1 MDQAEEAYAHSYA
14 DQSPDPAQLEYQTHH
29 TTASLPPQPTPR
41 IPHPVSHLPPNHT
54 MSALKPGPSLTSSTP
69 LPTQQLQQQQSQQA
83 VQQRAPGQTPGL
95 RYPSSRKT
103 IYDRNLSRSK
113 NAELSRA
120 AFAFLFVEMIGYA
133 QRRVKGITDLEKRW
147 VFGACSLLLD
157 SSGGQVGGR
166 IGLEDRG
173 IGNQ

>member
-1 MDQAEEAYAHSYA
+1 
-14 DQSPDPAQLEYQTHH
+14 
-29 TTASLPPQPTPR
+29 
-41 IPHPVSHLPPNHT
+41 
-54 MSALKPGPSLTSSTP
+54 MSALKPGPGLISTTSSTS
-69 LPTQQLQQQQSQQA
+69 LPTQQQQQQQSQQA

-95 RYPSSRKT
+95 RYPSNRKT

-147 VFGACSLLLD
+147 VFGACSLF
-157 SSGGQVGGR
+157 S
-166 IGLEDRG
+166 
-173 IGNQ
+173 NF